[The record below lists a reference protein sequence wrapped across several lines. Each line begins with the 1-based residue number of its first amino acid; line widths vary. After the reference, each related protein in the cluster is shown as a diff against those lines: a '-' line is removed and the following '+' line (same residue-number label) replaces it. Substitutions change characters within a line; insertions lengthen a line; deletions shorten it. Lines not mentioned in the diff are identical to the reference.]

1 MLFVELVKTFP
12 VIYYICRSDK
22 IEKYIYYPLYIDFTP
37 PEKGVKIV
45 GYTEQPGISLFEIEI
60 DHCKFEINFDTN
72 FHDYIAIEIYNTNLP
87 PKTLITPLKG

>member
-12 VIYYICRSDK
+12 VIYYTCRSDK

-45 GYTEQPGISLFEIEI
+45 GYTEQPGISLSETKI
-60 DHCKFEINFDTN
+60 DHFQSEINYDTN
-72 FHDYIAIEIYNTNLP
+72 FHDYIAIEIYNT
-87 PKTLITPLKG
+87 IYPLKH